1 VVLFSL
7 VYRVVNIFFVT
18 FRALLTSKIGQ
29 RAGTLSLLNMALLY
43 PFMQLGL
50 YADVLGL
57 LFHTYCCVHGAVAWM
72 MLALLALYIIIAM
85 LNQQKFLL
93 HE

>member
-18 FRALLTSKIGQ
+18 FHTSSTSKIGQ
-29 RAGTLSLLNMALLY
+29 RARTLSLLNIALLY
-43 PFMQLGL
+43 PFMQLSL

-57 LFHTYCCVHGAVAWM
+57 LFHTCRRVHGAAAWM
-72 MLALLALYIIIAM
+72 TSALLALHIIIAI